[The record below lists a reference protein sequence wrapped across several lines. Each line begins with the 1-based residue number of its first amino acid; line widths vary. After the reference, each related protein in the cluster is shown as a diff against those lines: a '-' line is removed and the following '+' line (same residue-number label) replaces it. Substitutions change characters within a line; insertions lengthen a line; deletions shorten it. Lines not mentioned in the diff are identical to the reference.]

1 MTWSGAAAAIVR
13 WARVKWERVKW
24 ARVRFARAKWV
35 WAMGA
40 TVPILAGC
48 ERAAVMELPAT
59 GVDRVE
65 LTPAAV
71 AVAPTGDADFVA
83 AALTASGDTADV
95 AVTWQATGGS
105 ITDGGTN
112 RGRHLGH
119 YKAGGFCGDYTV
131 VATAHPGNKSDTA
144 SITVTCP
151 VPVATVEVT
160 PAAATIMVGA
170 TVQLSATLRDSTG
183 AVLTGRVV
191 TWSSGAGGVAAVSAD
206 GLVSGLAAGSATIT
220 ATREGVSGTA
230 SVTVTA
236 PPAGASVVFVGA
248 GDIADCGSSGDEA
261 TAVLLDGIAGTVFT
275 TGDNVYNDGS
285 ATQFAECYEP
295 TWGRHKARTRPSP
308 GNHDYRTSGASGYYV
323 YFGANAG
330 EAGNG
335 YYSFDLGEWHII
347 SLNSNVSMSA
357 GSAQEQWLRADL
369 AATIRSCVLA
379 YWHHPRF
386 SSGDH
391 GSSTGPQPLWQALY
405 DHDADVVLAGH
416 DHNYERFAPQT
427 PDGVRDDA
435 RGIREFVVG
444 TGGTGFRSVSSAI
457 ANSET
462 TNDDTFGVLKL
473 TLSAGGYAWEFVP
486 VAGGTYRD
494 SGTAACH

>member
-1 MTWSGAAAAIVR
+1 MAWSGAAAAIVR

-35 WAMGA
+35 WVMGMTA
-40 TVPILAGC
+40 PILAGC
-48 ERAAVMELPAT
+48 ERAAVMELPST

-95 AVTWQATGGS
+95 TVTWQATGS
-105 ITDGGTN
+105 VTDGGTN

-119 YKAGGFCGDYTV
+119 YKAGGS
-131 VATAHPGNKSDTA
+131 VATTRWSPPRIPAMSDTA
-144 SITVTCP
+144 SVTVTCP

-160 PAAATIMVGA
+160 PAAASIMVGA

-191 TWSSGAGGVAAVSAD
+191 TWSSGAGGVAGVSTD

-230 SVTVTA
+230 SITVTA
-236 PPAGASVVFVGA
+236 PPAGAGVVFVGA

-261 TAVLLDGIAGTVFT
+261 TAALLDGIAGTVFT

-308 GNHDYRTSGASGYYV
+308 GNHDFRSSGASGYYA

-330 EAGNG
+330 EAGKTKL
-335 YYSFDLGEWHII
+335 DLGEWHII
-347 SLNSNVSMSA
+347 SSTATSA
-357 GSAQEQWLRADL
+357 
-369 AATIRSCVLA
+369 
-379 YWHHPRF
+379 
-386 SSGDH
+386 
-391 GSSTGPQPLWQALY
+391 
-405 DHDADVVLAGH
+405 
-416 DHNYERFAPQT
+416 
-427 PDGVRDDA
+427 
-435 RGIREFVVG
+435 
-444 TGGTGFRSVSSAI
+444 
-457 ANSET
+457 
-462 TNDDTFGVLKL
+462 
-473 TLSAGGYAWEFVP
+473 
-486 VAGGTYRD
+486 
-494 SGTAACH
+494 